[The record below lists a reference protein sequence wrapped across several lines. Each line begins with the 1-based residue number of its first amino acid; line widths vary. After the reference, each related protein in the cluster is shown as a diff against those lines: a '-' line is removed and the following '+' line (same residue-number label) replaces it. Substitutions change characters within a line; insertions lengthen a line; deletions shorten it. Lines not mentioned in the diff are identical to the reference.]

1 MIKHYIYF
9 FFNSEIMIYINND
22 IYKNNRG
29 KKEWG
34 KVQEPTQVKKAQIEL
49 RPTQTPPIHCI
60 IYA

>member
-1 MIKHYIYF
+1 
-9 FFNSEIMIYINND
+9 MIYINND